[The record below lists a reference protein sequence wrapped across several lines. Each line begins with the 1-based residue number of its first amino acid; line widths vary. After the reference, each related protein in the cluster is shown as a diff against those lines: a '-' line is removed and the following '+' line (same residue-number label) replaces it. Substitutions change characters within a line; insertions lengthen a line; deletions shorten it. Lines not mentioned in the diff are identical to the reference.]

1 MSGSAIGMGPQE
13 THDMELA
20 LQRSHETL
28 HADLAIRQ
36 MNHRVSVREFEI
48 HQMYGGDIYTIPSA
62 ATSRYDAIRSSVVCA
77 RHAAFAKKEMA
88 LVQSAPMNQSLAQ
101 FKESYNFAHICEEF
115 EVQRDID
122 FVYDKFHSHAGLYP
136 FLDIP
141 AMWGYCIIHF

>member
-1 MSGSAIGMGPQE
+1 MFWKICFYSH
-13 THDMELA
+13 THTHMDPKSDVE
-20 LQRSHETL
+20 STG
-28 HADLAIRQ
+28 
-36 MNHRVSVREFEI
+36 NVTTP
-48 HQMYGGDIYTIPSA
+48 G
-62 ATSRYDAIRSSVVCA
+62 
-77 RHAAFAKKEMA
+77 FAKKEMA

-122 FVYDKFHSHAGLYP
+122 FVYDEFHSHAGLYP